1 MPSPPL
7 SFDPIA
13 EARRQWVAHGWTE
26 AADGMAV
33 VTSII
38 RVHQL
43 LLGQLDD
50 ILRPFGL
57 TFARYEVLQLLLFTR
72 QGTLPLGKIGARLQ
86 VAPGAVTDAVDRL
99 EDAGL
104 VRRRPHPT
112 DGRTTLATIS
122 AKGRKRV
129 LAATAE
135 LNTVLRTWRCRTRSS
150 ASSSRCSAACAPPAV
165 TRCGRAP
172 GRPERPSTSFL
183 LTRVPG

>member
-1 MPSPPL
+1 MPPLPL

-33 VTSII
+33 VTSIM

-57 TFARYEVLQLLLFTR
+57 TFARYEVLQLLFFTR
-72 QGTLPLGKIGARLQ
+72 EGTLPLGKIGARLQ
-86 VAPGAVTDAVDRL
+86 VAPGAVTNAVDRL

-135 LNTVLRTWRCRTRSS
+135 LNAVFADLEMSDAQLGQLFALLGRLRAAGGDPVRAGART
-150 ASSSRCSAACAPPAV
+150 P
-165 TRCGRAP
+165 
-172 GRPERPSTSFL
+172 
-183 LTRVPG
+183 

>member
-1 MPSPPL
+1 VPRPAL

-33 VTSII
+33 VTSIM

-57 TFARYEVLQLLLFTR
+57 TFARYEVLQLLFFSNR
-72 QGTLPLGKIGARLQ
+72 GTLPLGKIGARLQ
-86 VAPGAVTDAVDRL
+86 VAPGAVTHAVDRL

-112 DGRTTLATIS
+112 DGRTTLASIS
-122 AKGRKRV
+122 ARGRTRV
-129 LAATAE
+129 LAATEE
-135 LNTVLRTWRCRTRSS
+135 LNGVFADLAMSTAQLGQLFALLGRLRSAGGDPVQAGART
-150 ASSSRCSAACAPPAV
+150 P
-165 TRCGRAP
+165 
-172 GRPERPSTSFL
+172 
-183 LTRVPG
+183 

>member
-1 MPSPPL
+1 L

-33 VTSII
+33 VTSIM

-57 TFARYEVLQLLLFTR
+57 TFARYEVLQLLFFSR
-72 QGTLPLGKIGARLQ
+72 RGTLPLGKIGARLQ
-86 VAPGAVTDAVDRL
+86 VAPGAVTNAVDRL

-112 DGRTTLATIS
+112 DGRTTLASIS
-122 AKGRKRV
+122 ARGRARV
-129 LAATAE
+129 LAATTE
-135 LNTVLRTWRCRTRSS
+135 LNAVFADLEM
-150 ASSSRCSAACAPPAV
+150 SAAQLGQLFALL
-165 TRCGRAP
+165 GRLRAAGGDP
-172 GRPERPSTSFL
+172 VRAGARTP
-183 LTRVPG
+183 

>member
-1 MPSPPL
+1 VPSPPL
-7 SFDPIA
+7 SFDPIV

-33 VTSII
+33 VTSIM

-57 TFARYEVLQLLLFTR
+57 TFARYEVLQLLFFTR
-72 QGTLPLGKIGARLQ
+72 RGALPLGKIGARLQ
-86 VAPGAVTDAVDRL
+86 VAPGAVTNAVDRL

-112 DGRTTLATIS
+112 DGRTTLASIS
-122 AKGRKRV
+122 ARGRTRV

-135 LNTVLRTWRCRTRSS
+135 LNAVFADLEM
-150 ASSSRCSAACAPPAV
+150 SAAQLGQLFALL
-165 TRCGRAP
+165 GRLRAAGGDP
-172 GRPERPSTSFL
+172 VRAGARTP
-183 LTRVPG
+183 

>member
-1 MPSPPL
+1 VPPSPL

-33 VTSII
+33 VTSIM

-57 TFARYEVLQLLLFTR
+57 TFARYEVLQLLFFSR
-72 QGTLPLGKIGARLQ
+72 RGTLPLGKIGARLQ
-86 VAPGAVTDAVDRL
+86 VAPGAVTNAVDRL

-112 DGRTTLATIS
+112 DGRTTLASIS
-122 AKGRKRV
+122 ARGRARV
-129 LAATAE
+129 LAATGE
-135 LNTVLRTWRCRTRSS
+135 LNAVFADLEM
-150 ASSSRCSAACAPPAV
+150 SAAQLGQLFALLGRLRAAGGDPVRA
-165 TRCGRAP
+165 GARAP
-172 GRPERPSTSFL
+172 
-183 LTRVPG
+183 